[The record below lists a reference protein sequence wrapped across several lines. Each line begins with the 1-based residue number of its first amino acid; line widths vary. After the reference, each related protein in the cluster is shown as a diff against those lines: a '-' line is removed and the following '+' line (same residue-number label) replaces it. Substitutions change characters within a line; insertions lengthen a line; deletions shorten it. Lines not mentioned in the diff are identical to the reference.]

1 MLDPQTFYLF
11 LGTAVVLVL
20 SPGPDT
26 VLILSRTVASG
37 TIAGIMTLLGTQ
49 VGNVIHA
56 VLAGVGVSTVVLLFP
71 SAFAALKTAGIIYL
85 L

>member
-1 MLDPQTFYLF
+1 MMLDPQTFYLF
-11 LGTAVVLVL
+11 LGTAVVLVP

-49 VGNVIHA
+49 VA
-56 VLAGVGVSTVVLLFP
+56 T
-71 SAFAALKTAGIIYL
+71 
-85 L
+85 